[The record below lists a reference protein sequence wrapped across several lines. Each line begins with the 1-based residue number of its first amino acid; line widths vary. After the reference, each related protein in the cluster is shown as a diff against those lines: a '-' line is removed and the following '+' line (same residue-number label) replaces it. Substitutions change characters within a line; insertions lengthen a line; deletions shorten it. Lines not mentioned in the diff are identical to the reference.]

1 LHEHE
6 LRIGNYAAAFM
17 ITGLAVRFAQ
27 GLQLNVEQQVVR
39 ARVSP
44 AKVMP
49 SLYESCRRVMWS
61 VYVMDSWVGSGV
73 DELTMLDDKNINI
86 QLPAP
91 ESDFVLETPR
101 ATVLPQLPS
110 DACFRTTSRSDDLDL
125 EAHFV
130 LMVGLRKR
138 ILRYVWWQRC
148 GRHR

>member
-1 LHEHE
+1 MLLHEHE
-6 LRIGNYAAAFM
+6 IRIGNYAAAFM
-17 ITGLAVRFAQ
+17 ITGLAVRLAQ
-27 GLQLNVEQQVVR
+27 GLQLNVEQQVAR
-39 ARVSP
+39 ARAISNRIL
-44 AKVMP
+44 P

-101 ATVLPQLPS
+101 ATELPQLPS
-110 DACFRTTSRSDDLDL
+110 DASFRTRTDNLDL

-138 ILRYVWWQRC
+138 ILRYVH
-148 GRHR
+148 GIAY